1 MQQTQLLNYYS
12 AEFLKF
18 QFHQV
23 ILRKIKI
30 INLLFLSLLCFTFL
44 LWISDATDSKSAI
57 SCLCIHKTSF
67 CSSSIK
73 SFVCV
78 HKNWFAFLLQPAPK
92 VGPWMLNKITYCL
105 PECYSAITAHS
116 RICFEKNSFVSVT
129 HSLRSF
135 VTLTNSFFSKQTLEH
150 AVMTSKY
157 TGKQ

>member
-1 MQQTQLLNYYS
+1 MQQTQLLYYYS

-23 ILRKIKI
+23 IFRKIKI

-44 LWISDATDSKSAI
+44 LWIFDATDSKSAI

-116 RICFEKNSFVSVT
+116 RICFEKTRLSVSLT
-129 HSLRSF
+129 RYARSWHWQ
-135 VTLTNSFFSKQTLEH
+135 TRFFSKQTLEH
-150 AVMTSKY
+150 AIMTS
-157 TGKQ
+157 